1 MRSILLAAAALSVL
15 AAEPAAAQYYGG
27 PDRGGFGGGFE
38 DDDYDYAPRR
48 SYRRDY
54 DERDFY
60 GPPRRGPSRRAQ
72 LGSVC
77 VTARGNCDAGRVVP
91 RNSPCSCFIPGFGR
105 KRGAIGF

>member
-15 AAEPAAAQYYGG
+15 AAQPAAAQYYGG
-27 PDRGGFGGGFE
+27 PYRGGFGGGFE
-38 DDDYDYAPRR
+38 DDYDYAPRR